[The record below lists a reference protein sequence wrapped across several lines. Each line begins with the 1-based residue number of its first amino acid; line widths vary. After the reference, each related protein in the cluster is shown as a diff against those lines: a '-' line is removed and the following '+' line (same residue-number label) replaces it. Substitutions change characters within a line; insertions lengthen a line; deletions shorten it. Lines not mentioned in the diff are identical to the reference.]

1 MVLAGV
7 TATTIVF
14 EVAVAV
20 VKHGLADDVIT
31 TLTAALLTKEEV
43 VNVGLFV
50 PALVPFT
57 FHW

>member
-1 MVLAGV
+1 MVFEGV
-7 TATTIVF
+7 TAATIVF

-31 TLTAALLTKEEV
+31 TLTAALLANDEV